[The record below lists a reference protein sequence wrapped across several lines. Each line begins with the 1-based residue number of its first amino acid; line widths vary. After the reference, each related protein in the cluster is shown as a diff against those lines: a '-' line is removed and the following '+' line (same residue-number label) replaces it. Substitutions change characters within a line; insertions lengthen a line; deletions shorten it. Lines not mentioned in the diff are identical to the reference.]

1 MIKNKNFIHE
11 VEKRLINSIG
21 SERYFHSVR
30 VMEEAV
36 KLASIYKCD
45 KEKAA
50 IAGLLHDCGKF
61 KNEDEL
67 LKKSCDFDI
76 IQSGAYFTNTAL
88 IHGVLG
94 AEIAKRE
101 FHIEDRDILNAIQ
114 YHTTGRENMTLL
126 EKIIYISDYIEPDR
140 NFLGVDE
147 IRKLAYENLDLALV
161 KAMDKTIKHIIDKG
175 YYLHPDT
182 INARNYL
189 IFKIK

>member
-76 IQSGAYFTNTAL
+76 IQSGSYFTNTAL